1 MIKLIAIGLWICA
14 ATLGAVF
21 FAFQSA
27 GTQADAAA
35 KEEANPT
42 MMGGL
47 DYVKTEVMS
56 VPLVRDGEV
65 QGYFLSR
72 LVYTVNP
79 EEMKKLTVP
88 AQAVIT
94 DAVYSYVYT
103 TPDVDFTRIDRL
115 DVDAFRNNMRETIN
129 ARVGHDLVKDV
140 LIEQVD
146 YLTKAEIRDNA
157 IKRRQVVAERNA
169 RKVAAEPPEK
179 PAH

>member
-1 MIKLIAIGLWICA
+1 LIKLIAVGVWICA

-27 GTQADAAA
+27 GTSAEAEA
-35 KEEANPT
+35 KQEASPT

-56 VPLVRDGEV
+56 VPLIQEGEV

-88 AQAVIT
+88 AQAIIT
-94 DAVYSYVYT
+94 DAVYSYVYSS
-103 TPDVDFTRIDRL
+103 PEVDFTRADRL
-115 DVDAFRNNMRETIN
+115 DVDAFRNNLRERIN
-129 ARVGHDLVKDV
+129 AQVQHDLVKDV

-157 IKRRQVVAERNA
+157 IKRRKVVAER
-169 RKVAAEPPEK
+169 RKEAD
-179 PAH
+179 PAHEEAAH

>member
-1 MIKLIAIGLWICA
+1 MIKLIVVGVWLCA
-14 ATLGAVF
+14 ATIGAVF

-27 GTQADAAA
+27 GSKAEAVA
-35 KEEANPT
+35 KEDANPT

-56 VPLVRDGEV
+56 VPLIRDGEV

-79 EEMKKLTVP
+79 EEMKRLTVP

-94 DAVYSYVYT
+94 DAVYSYVYAS
-103 TPDVDFTRIDRL
+103 PDVDFTRTDRL
-115 DVDAFRNNMRETIN
+115 DLEAFRTNMRDTIN
-129 ARVGHDLVKDV
+129 SRVQHDLVKDV
-140 LIEQVD
+140 LIEQVE
-146 YLTKAEIRDNA
+146 YLTKAEIRDNTV
-157 IKRRQVVAERNA
+157 KRRQVVAERRA
-169 RKVAAEPPEK
+169 RSAEAKQK

>member
-1 MIKLIAIGLWICA
+1 VIKLVVVGVWLCA
-14 ATLGAVF
+14 ATIGAVF

-27 GTQADAAA
+27 GSRGAAEA
-35 KEEANPT
+35 KEEASPT

-56 VPLVRDGEV
+56 VPLIRHGEV

-94 DAVYSYVYT
+94 DAVYSYVYSS
-103 TPDVDFTRIDRL
+103 PEIDFTRTDRL
-115 DVDAFRNNMRETIN
+115 DLDAFRSNVRKTIN
-129 ARVGHDLVKDV
+129 DRIQHDLVKDV
-140 LIEQVD
+140 LIEQVE

-157 IKRRQVVAERNA
+157 VKRRQVVAERRA
-169 RKVAAEPPEK
+169 RKTEATTAK